1 MSDPS
6 PAITDPFLLPPLDEE
21 IELRALTRS
30 LQLAKGFNLLF
41 VRCHQHDQR
50 QRLVA
55 SLHKELPDL
64 NIQEIHYREP
74 ITHLLDKLRQQINKP
89 LPDALF
95 VSGLEYSL
103 PKAET
108 AHATPFVANL
118 NAARNSFPLV
128 VPCPLVLWVPEYL
141 LNAVMRGAPDFFSV
155 RSGLYSFV
163 VTPQE
168 SATVAE
174 SLTAGEEWAAAN
186 LPLAEKIE
194 RIAALEGLL
203 DDYKNLPLAQR
214 DRHVEARLL
223 ARLGNLHHTLG
234 RWAEAEKCCQQGL
247 AICREVGERVGEG
260 QMIGNL
266 GVVYKSQGRWA
277 EAEKCYQQSL
287 EIFREVGDRLG
298 EGQTLGNL
306 GNVYESQRRWAEAED
321 CYQQGLAIRREF
333 GDRVGEGQTLN
344 NIGIVYEFQGRW
356 VEAEESYQQALA
368 ICREFG
374 DRAGERH
381 TFMNLGNVYGSQGR
395 WAEAEES
402 YQQSLAICREF
413 GDRMGEE
420 LTLGNLGNLY
430 GSQGRWAEAEESCQQ
445 GLAICQEF
453 GDRMGEG
460 QTLENL
466 ALLREAQGEIAGAL
480 AFARQAVA
488 IYEKTEDKIAL
499 EKARA
504 LVARWRDRTSSL

>member
-6 PAITDPFLLPPLDEE
+6 PAIFDPFLLPPLDEE
-21 IELRALTRS
+21 IELRALTRA
-30 LQLAKGFNLLF
+30 LQLAQGFKLLF

-55 SLHKELPDL
+55 ALRRELPDL

-74 ITHLLDKLRQQINKP
+74 LTHLLDELRQRIDNP
-89 LPDALF
+89 PPDALF

-174 SLTAGEEWAAAN
+174 SLMAGEEWATAN
-186 LPLAEKIE
+186 LPLAEKLE
-194 RIAALEGLL
+194 RITSLNGLL
-203 DDYKNLPLAQR
+203 EDYKNLPMTQR

-223 ARLGNLHHTLG
+223 ARLGNLHQTLG
-234 RWAEAEKCCQQGL
+234 RWVEAEEVHQQAL
-247 AICREVGERVGEG
+247 VILRECGDRVGEG
-260 QMIGNL
+260 NTLNNL
-266 GVVYKSQGRWA
+266 GVVCQSQGRWA

-287 EIFREVGDRLG
+287 EIFREFGDRVG
-298 EGQTLGNL
+298 EGQTLMNL
-306 GNVYESQRRWAEAED
+306 GNVYLSQGQWAEAEE
-321 CYQQGLAIRREF
+321 CYQQDLAIGREFGDRVGEGLTLMNLGIVYQSQGRLAEAEEYYQQSLAIRREF

-344 NIGIVYEFQGRW
+344 NLGIVYELQGRW
-356 VEAEESYQQALA
+356 AEAEEIYQQGLA

-374 DRAGERH
+374 DQ
-381 TFMNLGNVYGSQGR
+381 V
-395 WAEAEES
+395 
-402 YQQSLAICREF
+402 
-413 GDRMGEE
+413 
-420 LTLGNLGNLY
+420 
-430 GSQGRWAEAEESCQQ
+430 
-445 GLAICQEF
+445 
-453 GDRMGEG
+453 GEG
-460 QTLENL
+460 KTLNNL
-466 ALLREAQGEIAGAL
+466 ALLREAQGEIAEAL
-480 AFARQAVA
+480 ELALHAVA
-488 IYEKTEDKIAL
+488 VFEKTEDKISL
-499 EKARA
+499 ERARA